1 MKAIIIGATGAVGTD
16 LTRQLLT
23 DPRYEKVLTFTR
35 RPPGF
40 SHEKLE
46 SHIID
51 FNRPSDWSHLVK
63 GDVLFSALGTSLKQA
78 GSKEAQYRIDHDY
91 QVSFA
96 KAARRNGV
104 RHLVIVSSLGA
115 DPASSFFYLKLKGI
129 IERDVEALDFPGLT
143 ILRPPSLIRRHA
155 KRPAETISVKLFQ
168 LVNAL
173 GLFKTMAPVPTEA
186 VARKMVDLGSR
197 PYEGKRILSAQ
208 ETRGTLR

>member
-1 MKAIIIGATGAVGTD
+1 MKAIVIGATGAVGKD
-16 LTRQLLT
+16 LVEELLS
-23 DPRYEKVLTFTR
+23 RREYEKIITFTR
-35 RPPGF
+35 RPLDIK
-40 SHEKLE
+40 SEKIE
-46 SHIID
+46 SYIID
-51 FNRPSDWSHLVK
+51 FDRPSDWAHLVK

-91 QVSFA
+91 QLSFA

-129 IERDVEALDFPGLT
+129 IERDVEALGFPGFT
-143 ILRPPSLIRRHA
+143 ILRPPSLIRKHA
-155 KRPAETISVKLFQ
+155 KRPAETVSVKLFQ
-168 LVNAL
+168 LANAL

-186 VARKMVDLGSR
+186 VARKMADLGSR